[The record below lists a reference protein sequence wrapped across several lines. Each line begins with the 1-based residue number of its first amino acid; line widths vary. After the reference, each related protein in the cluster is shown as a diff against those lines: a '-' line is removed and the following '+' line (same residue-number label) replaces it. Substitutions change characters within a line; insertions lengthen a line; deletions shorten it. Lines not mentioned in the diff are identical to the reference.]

1 MLIHQ
6 DIRVNPRGTHTQF
19 NKVTPDVLFHTSTFF
34 IFFAI
39 FIALYFAT
47 HKLLTVQNLL
57 VLIGSYVFYAA
68 WDERFLVLIM
78 ASTATDYIA
87 GLGAAGRQITRK
99 TALKTA
105 AFLLTGCA
113 VALGYTF
120 SSSWHFFAAVV
131 LFVICGAAALR
142 YASTLQVK
150 SRRKFWMIISL
161 IVNLGLLAIFKYFN
175 FFADSLA
182 TLAGGAGLELT
193 WVTLSIALPVG
204 ISFYT
209 FQTLSYTI
217 DIYRDRMEPTEKLM
231 ELAAYIAF
239 FPQLVAGPIERARN
253 LLPQFFKR
261 REITFD
267 RITSG
272 MILFAWGMYKKAVIA
287 DNLSII
293 ANDAF
298 ANPDAMSSGGLWLG
312 LLAFTF
318 QIYCDFSGYSDMA
331 RGIAR
336 IMGFDLMVN
345 FRLPYFSRTP
355 SEFWRGWHISL
366 SSWLRDYLYIGL
378 GGNRGG
384 GLLTYRNLFLTMLL
398 GGLWHGAAW
407 TFVLWGAYQGS
418 VLVVYRIA
426 HIDQWLAKPLAPVFE
441 LTRSAITMGI
451 FFFLTMIGWLIFRAN
466 GLDNLSTYFDGLFA
480 MRAIGDI
487 GSISTVLKFI
497 VPLIIVQILQAHYKK
512 LEFQSDV
519 TPFLRYNMYL
529 FVLFSIV
536 ALTYQGE
543 VEFIY
548 FDF

>member
-1 MLIHQ
+1 MGIDASSDAAVSLNKKT
-6 DIRVNPRGTHTQF
+6 RVLPL
-19 NKVTPDVLFHTSTFF
+19 VLFHTSTFF
-34 IFFAI
+34 LFFAI
-39 FIALYFAT
+39 FIALYFGL
-47 HKLLTVQNLL
+47 HKFLTAQNLL
-57 VLIGSYVFYAA
+57 VLVGSYIFYAA

-87 GLGAAGRQITRK
+87 GLGAAGRQISRRV
-99 TALKTA
+99 ALKTA
-105 AFLLTGCA
+105 AFLLIGSG
-113 VALGYTF
+113 VALGATIAE
-120 SSSWHFFAAVV
+120 SWQFFAAVV
-131 LFVICGAAALR
+131 VFVGAGALALR
-142 YASTLQVK
+142 HATGLEEA
-150 SRRKFWMIISL
+150 SRRKFWMTISL
-161 IVNLGLLAIFKYFN
+161 IVNLGLLAVFKYFN

-182 TLAGGAGLELT
+182 TLASGAGLELT
-193 WVTLSIALPVG
+193 WTTLYIALPVG

-217 DIYRDRMEPTEKLM
+217 DIYRDRMKPTEKLM

-261 REITFD
+261 REITFE

-272 MILFAWGMYKKAVIA
+272 AMLFAWGMYKKAVIA

-298 ANPDAMSSGGLWLG
+298 ASPDTMTSAGLWLG
-312 LLAFTF
+312 LIAFTF

-426 HIDQWLAKPLAPVFE
+426 HIDQWLARPLSPVFE
-441 LTRSAITMGI
+441 FTRSAITMAI

-466 GLDNLSTYFDGLFA
+466 GLDNLATYFDGLFA
-480 MRAIGDI
+480 MRALGDT
-487 GSISTVLKFI
+487 GSLTTVLKFI
-497 VPLIIVQILQAHYKK
+497 VPLVIVQILQAHYKK
-512 LEFQSDV
+512 LEFQFDV